1 MGIRGRKQ
9 NPNWFHCFWMKKEKD
24 AQRRHATGAK
34 GLTMRLSQSLL
45 VLSVCLLFAG
55 SGNSLLK
62 AGRTG
67 GSFSSAG
74 QSNTDS
80 LCLGQSVGNDL
91 FSCHAKNAVL
101 QYKKRTS
108 EADSEDGDREKQGET
123 GKGEK
128 GGWTAMKPVSAVNVD
143 TVEVAGGY
151 ALYNFNSCS
160 AVGIS
165 DANRDIRETET
176 DYGFVL
182 KVLDA
187 DSVSIHIYNN
197 TNQKILPVILKAQ
210 RSGGNETKQ
219 MKEPDLVIRGYASQ
233 KNGYG
238 VISVQF
244 ANGRTVDMGVY
255 KNGNLLYAANRSRN
269 ISAATKV
276 VKNRQTL
283 EGYMASKNLTPD
295 QFLATENLYYPI
307 YPEKAGENTDI
318 DYWVKKSSELTD
330 PSWSTEHK
338 AAALYKY
345 CLDTFAYDSFSCN
358 NKTMSRIF
366 YYNDFSGKYNI
377 SQTGVGICSDFAN
390 VFAIMCRAQNIPA
403 VTPRSVAEKH
413 QWAAFYS
420 ENYARWISV
429 DISNDIHWFV
439 GTEDLSK
446 RSPASGNYAFESFDR
461 EIDARIETIMP
472 GNIED
477 MLLHGV
483 QGIY

>member
-1 MGIRGRKQ
+1 
-9 NPNWFHCFWMKKEKD
+9 
-24 AQRRHATGAK
+24 
-34 GLTMRLSQSLL
+34 
-45 VLSVCLLFAG
+45 
-55 SGNSLLK
+55 
-62 AGRTG
+62 
-67 GSFSSAG
+67 
-74 QSNTDS
+74 
-80 LCLGQSVGNDL
+80 
-91 FSCHAKNAVL
+91 
-101 QYKKRTS
+101 
-108 EADSEDGDREKQGET
+108 
-123 GKGEK
+123 
-128 GGWTAMKPVSAVNVD
+128 
-143 TVEVAGGY
+143 
-151 ALYNFNSCS
+151 
-160 AVGIS
+160 
-165 DANRDIRETET
+165 
-176 DYGFVL
+176 
-182 KVLDA
+182 
-187 DSVSIHIYNN
+187 
-197 TNQKILPVILKAQ
+197 
-210 RSGGNETKQ
+210 
-219 MKEPDLVIRGYASQ
+219 MKEPDLVIHGYASQ

-238 VISVQF
+238 VISVRF

-269 ISAATKV
+269 IPAVTKV

-295 QFLATENLYYPI
+295 QFLTTENLYYPI

-420 ENYARWISV
+420 ENYDRWISV

-446 RSPASGNYAFESFDR
+446 RSPAPGNYAFESFDR

>member
-1 MGIRGRKQ
+1 MGTKGRKQ
-9 NPNWFHCFWMKKEKD
+9 TPNWFRCFWMKKGRD
-24 AQRRHATGAK
+24 VRGTRSQAAAGAK
-34 GLTMRLSQSLL
+34 RLTRRLLQSGL
-45 VLSVCLLFAG
+45 VLTVCLLFARSG
-55 SGNSLLK
+55 SSLLR
-62 AGRTG
+62 AGQPG
-67 GSFSSAG
+67 EIFSSAG
-74 QSNTDS
+74 WSNTDTP
-80 LCLGQSVGNDL
+80 CPGQ
-91 FSCHAKNAVL
+91 HAKERVL
-101 QYKKRTS
+101 QYKKRTPEA

-269 ISAATKV
+269 IPAVTKV

-330 PSWSTEHK
+330 TSWSTEHK

-446 RSPASGNYAFESFDR
+446 RSPAPGNYAFESFDR

>member
-1 MGIRGRKQ
+1 MGTRGRKQ

-24 AQRRHATGAK
+24 AQRRHTTGAK
-34 GLTMRLSQSLL
+34 RLTMRLSQFLL

-55 SGNSLLK
+55 SDSSLLK
-62 AGRTG
+62 EGRTG

-108 EADSEDGDREKQGET
+108 EADSEDGDRDKQGET

-219 MKEPDLVIRGYASQ
+219 
-233 KNGYG
+233 
-238 VISVQF
+238 
-244 ANGRTVDMGVY
+244 
-255 KNGNLLYAANRSRN
+255 
-269 ISAATKV
+269 
-276 VKNRQTL
+276 
-283 EGYMASKNLTPD
+283 SK
-295 QFLATENLYYPI
+295 
-307 YPEKAGENTDI
+307 
-318 DYWVKKSSELTD
+318 
-330 PSWSTEHK
+330 
-338 AAALYKY
+338 
-345 CLDTFAYDSFSCN
+345 
-358 NKTMSRIF
+358 
-366 YYNDFSGKYNI
+366 
-377 SQTGVGICSDFAN
+377 
-390 VFAIMCRAQNIPA
+390 
-403 VTPRSVAEKH
+403 
-413 QWAAFYS
+413 
-420 ENYARWISV
+420 
-429 DISNDIHWFV
+429 
-439 GTEDLSK
+439 
-446 RSPASGNYAFESFDR
+446 
-461 EIDARIETIMP
+461 
-472 GNIED
+472 
-477 MLLHGV
+477 
-483 QGIY
+483 

>member
-1 MGIRGRKQ
+1 MGTKGRKQ
-9 NPNWFHCFWMKKEKD
+9 TPNWFRCFWMKKGRD
-24 AQRRHATGAK
+24 VRGTRSQAAAGAK
-34 GLTMRLSQSLL
+34 RLTRRLLQSGL
-45 VLSVCLLFAG
+45 VLTVCLLFARSG
-55 SGNSLLK
+55 SSLLR
-62 AGRTG
+62 AGQPG
-67 GSFSSAG
+67 EIFSSAG
-74 QSNTDS
+74 WSNTDTP
-80 LCLGQSVGNDL
+80 CPGQ
-91 FSCHAKNAVL
+91 HAKERVL
-101 QYKKRTS
+101 QYKKRTPEA
-108 EADSEDGDREKQGET
+108 EADSEDGDRDKQGET

-377 SQTGVGICSDFAN
+377 SQTGVGICCDFAN

-429 DISNDIHWFV
+429 GISNDIRWFV

-446 RSPASGNYAFESFDR
+446 RSPAPGNHAFESLDG

>member
-1 MGIRGRKQ
+1 MGTKGRKQ
-9 NPNWFHCFWMKKEKD
+9 TPNWFRCFWMKKGRD
-24 AQRRHATGAK
+24 VRGTRSQAAAGAK
-34 GLTMRLSQSLL
+34 RLTRRLLQSGL
-45 VLSVCLLFAG
+45 VLTVCLLFARSG
-55 SGNSLLK
+55 SSLLRAGQPGEIFRRQVGPTPIRHVQDNMQKSGFCNIKRERLRRKLIAKTEIETNRGKIVQAKK
-62 AGRTG
+62 AG
-67 GSFSSAG
+67 
-74 QSNTDS
+74 
-80 LCLGQSVGNDL
+80 
-91 FSCHAKNAVL
+91 
-101 QYKKRTS
+101 
-108 EADSEDGDREKQGET
+108 EKS
-123 GKGEK
+123 
-128 GGWTAMKPVSAVNVD
+128 GWTAMKPVSEVNVD

-151 ALYNFNSCS
+151 ALYNFNSCA

-165 DANRDIRETET
+165 DANRGIRETET

-197 TNQKILPVILKAQ
+197 TNQQILPVTLKTQ
-210 RSGGNETKQ
+210 QNNGNETQK
-219 MKEPDLVIRGYASQ
+219 MKEADLVIRGYASQ

-238 VISVQF
+238 AVSVQF

-255 KNGNLLYAANRSRN
+255 KNGNLLYAVNRSRS
-269 ISAATKV
+269 IPAVSKV
-276 VKNRQTL
+276 VKNRQAI

-307 YPEKAGENTDI
+307 YPEKAGENTDV

-330 PSWSTEHK
+330 PSWSVEHK

-345 CLDTFAYDSFSCN
+345 CLDTFAYDSFSLD

-377 SQTGVGICSDFAN
+377 SQTNVGICGDFAN

-413 QWAAFYS
+413 EWAAFYS
-420 ENYARWISV
+420 ENYGRWIPV
-429 DISNDIHWFV
+429 DISSDIRWFV

-446 RSPASGNYAFESFDR
+446 RSPASRDYAFDSFDR
-461 EIDARIETIMP
+461 GSDAPIETIMP